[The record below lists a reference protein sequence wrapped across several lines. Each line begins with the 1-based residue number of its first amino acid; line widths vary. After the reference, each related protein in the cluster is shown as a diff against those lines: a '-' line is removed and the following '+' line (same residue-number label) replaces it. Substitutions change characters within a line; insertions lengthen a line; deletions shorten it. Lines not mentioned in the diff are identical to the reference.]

1 MYQLTYISSARSGIC
16 GIDVEAILHSSRA
29 NNARDAITGL
39 LVHDGVRFLQALEG
53 ERTLV
58 EAAFARIKADQRHRA
73 AVMLS
78 KREVSVRQ
86 FGSWAMAC
94 EQAQATPGA
103 VSMPQI
109 VDALVATV
117 PDPNI
122 RSLFSG
128 FARIDRKK
136 AA

>member
-1 MYQLTYISSARSGIC
+1 MYQLTYISTARRGLVAADI
-16 GIDVEAILHSSRA
+16 EAILRSSRS
-29 NNARDAITGL
+29 NNDRDAITGL
-39 LVHDGVRFLQALEG
+39 LLYDGVRFLQALEG
-53 ERTLV
+53 ERAPV
-58 EAAFARIKADQRHRA
+58 EAAFGRIKADDRHRA

-78 KREVSVRQ
+78 ERELGDRQ

-94 EQAQATPGA
+94 EKADPSPGA

-117 PDPNI
+117 SNPSV
-122 RSLFSG
+122 RALFSS
-128 FARIDRKK
+128 FARLDRQS